1 MNFIYVRS
9 WYRDYFNILL
19 QGTIHHGISR
29 CFVYPSRG
37 FLRRVSLATL
47 LNDLGQIS
55 VGNVR
60 YKSLPC
66 LPRLPCP
73 PWLAFPLFIW
83 WVPWFL
89 ESGNGGGN
97 RGMRWMNATDE
108 AGHAGRAAQHR
119 LQLEIW
125 RVSMRWDGFS
135 VVIWTLYRDLRWML
149 RKQILRGRFQHR
161 GTGECQMRLKRW
173 PWRWEIASTALLALL
188 ALLAPVTGFHYVF
201 LCTTEPLVRSVR
213 CSVQYLIQYRS
224 IANKGWPALN
234 CMAPQK
240 FIASVAEAESHC
252 CCVHNS
258 TDYSLAHYSLS
269 HTRALALSLTSPC
282 PASIQPL
289 VRKSPQTR
297 RLY

>member
-1 MNFIYVRS
+1 MP
-9 WYRDYFNILL
+9 DAA
-19 QGTIHHGISR
+19 QKM
-29 CFVYPSRG
+29 
-37 FLRRVSLATL
+37 AMTL
-47 LNDLGQIS
+47 GDCINCITCITCIT
-55 VGNVR
+55 R
-60 YKSLPC
+60 H
-66 LPRLPCP
+66 
-73 PWLAFPLFIW
+73 WFPLC
-83 WVPWFL
+83 V
-89 ESGNGGGN
+89 
-97 RGMRWMNATDE
+97 
-108 AGHAGRAAQHR
+108 
-119 LQLEIW
+119 
-125 RVSMRWDGFS
+125 
-135 VVIWTLYRDLRWML
+135 
-149 RKQILRGRFQHR
+149 
-161 GTGECQMRLKRW
+161 
-173 PWRWEIASTALLALL
+173 
-188 ALLAPVTGFHYVF
+188 